1 MATFINH
8 LLKMDTDLILSNINE
23 YVRLTDEETDAVK
36 SALILRPYRHG
47 EIIVR
52 GGDVA
57 RYLMFVNEG
66 YVMTYY
72 TDKDGVDHVI
82 RFAGA
87 GWWVNDFYSM
97 DATGNTLFSTRGLCD
112 GELLVLPKAAHNE
125 LLGKYINMERYFR
138 KLFHHSVIKQQMRFV
153 KSNTDTAEERY
164 LEFIATYPNLEQHV
178 AQKYIASYLG
188 ITPEFL
194 SKVRNN
200 LSRKLT

>member
-1 MATFINH
+1 MNTDIIIARINDH
-8 LLKMDTDLILSNINE
+8 
-23 YVRLTDEETDAVK
+23 VRLDHEETKALQ
-36 SALILRPYRHG
+36 SALISRPFKLG

-52 GGDVA
+52 GGDIA

-72 TDKDGVDHVI
+72 TDKEGTDHVV
-82 RFAGA
+82 RFAGE

-97 DATGNTLFSTRGLCD
+97 DKEPRTLFTTRGLCD

-125 LLGKYINMERYFR
+125 LLEKYINIERYFR

-153 KSNTDTAEERY
+153 KSNTDSAEERY
-164 LEFIATYPNLEQHV
+164 QEFIATYPNLEQFV

-194 SKVRNN
+194 SKVRKN
-200 LSRKLT
+200 LSRKLS